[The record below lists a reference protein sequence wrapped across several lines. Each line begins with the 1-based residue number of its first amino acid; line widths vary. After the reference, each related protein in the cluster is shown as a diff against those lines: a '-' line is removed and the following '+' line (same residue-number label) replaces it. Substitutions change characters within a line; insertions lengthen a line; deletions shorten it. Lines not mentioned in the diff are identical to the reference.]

1 MTKKTSFFPGIFL
14 PYHLVTREPYSW
26 SGWFR
31 TSFRF
36 QGLLQRYSG
45 NRWKQLRNVNPF
57 MVKPVD
63 WGSCFIMLYHPIS
76 RSSKYIIPIIPI
88 IPNAALGMVYDSL
101 SHNFPWLFPNHY
113 LWLSYDP
120 SKYSQWMA
128 RMARVTS
135 PWHLQVLLLVGEPGS
150 GKTTQLPQILLD
162 AGYHVTHQPGQVRA
176 ICCALPQCL
185 APSWTWGRMDGLVH
199 NGWITG
205 VSYGTN
211 LMIDTYIDH
220 IDISYR
226 HII

>member
-45 NRWKQLRNVNPF
+45 NRWKKLRNVNPF
-57 MVKPVD
+57 MVKPDD

-76 RSSKYIIPIIPI
+76 RSSKYIIPIIPN
-88 IPNAALGMVYDSL
+88 PALGMVYDSL
-101 SHNFPWLFPNHY
+101 SHNFPWLFPNDD

-128 RMARVTS
+128 RVTS
-135 PWHLQVLLLVGEPGS
+135 PCHLQVLLLVGEPGS

-162 AGYHVTHQPGQVRA
+162 AGYHVTHQPGQGEGD
-176 ICCALPQCL
+176 LLCL
-185 APSWTWGRMDGLVH
+185 AAMPCAFFDMGWTAWF
-199 NGWITG
+199 ITG
-205 VSYGTN
+205 E
-211 LMIDTYIDH
+211 
-220 IDISYR
+220 
-226 HII
+226 

>member
-45 NRWKQLRNVNPF
+45 NRWKKLRNVNPF
-57 MVKPVD
+57 MVKPDD
-63 WGSCFIMLYHPIS
+63 WGSYFIMLYHPIS
-76 RSSKYIIPIIPI
+76 RSSKYIIPIIPN
-88 IPNAALGMVYDSL
+88 PALGMVYDSL
-101 SHNFPWLFPNHY
+101 SHNFPWLFPNDD

-128 RMARVTS
+128 RVTS
-135 PWHLQVLLLVGEPGS
+135 PWHLRAISRCCCWWESLVLARPPNCHRSSWMLGIMWPTS
-150 GKTTQLPQILLD
+150 
-162 AGYHVTHQPGQVRA
+162 QVR
-176 ICCALPQCL
+176 
-185 APSWTWGRMDGLVH
+185 WGRFVVPCRNALRLLWHGVDGLVY

-211 LMIDTYIDH
+211 LMVDTYRP
-220 IDISYR
+220 YR